1 MTKTELERQVLE
13 LPEGE
18 RLEVAEAIWASLSE
32 IHPLPAWQKDL
43 LDERLAASEA
53 GPSKDWE
60 DFKAEVWRTSP

>member
-1 MTKTELERQVLE
+1 LSTLPTELERQVLE

-32 IHPLPAWQKDL
+32 THPLPAWQKDL
-43 LDERLAASEA
+43 LDERLAAIEA

-60 DFKAEVWRTSP
+60 DFKAEVCTS